1 MNVLHAGMQKSER
14 QNITEVLS
22 HHNSEVLL
30 LRGVV
35 VDTVTRA
42 TWCYE
47 QPEKVYT
54 RAKLKGRLQAWLPE
68 CDHTFILQIAS
79 LSMIN
84 QRDGIALKVNTLET
98 LLSHYVH
105 LLGYQGSFFGQFRS
119 GHRQHYPAHLK
130 GCAALITK
138 TTYSGIV
145 LGKPKVGDLVFVAYG
160 SRYPLSYAERMQLKS
175 PMP

>member
-105 LLGYQGSFFGQFRS
+105 LLGYQGSFFGQFR
-119 GHRQHYPAHLK
+119 QVTDNTILPTLK
-130 GCAALITK
+130 VVQL
-138 TTYSGIV
+138 
-145 LGKPKVGDLVFVAYG
+145 L
-160 SRYPLSYAERMQLKS
+160 SRRPPIAGLFLENQRWAT
-175 PMP
+175 